1 MYDTAARLDPA
12 RYREVARAVFAEM
25 LVSGWTAVGE
35 FHYLHHTRDGTP
47 YAVAHAMELAVVEAA
62 LDVGIR
68 LVLLDTAYL
77 AGGIGL
83 PLEPAQ
89 RAFGDGSAERWLL
102 RWRSLRDRVASL
114 GDAHPRG
121 SRITLGAAV
130 HSVRAVPA
138 DDIREIVAG
147 LPTGVPLHVH
157 LSEQPR
163 ENVDSES
170 AYGVTPARL
179 LSVVGALHPGASVI
193 HATHL
198 DAADIALI
206 GACGATVVMCPTTEA
221 DLGDGIGPARALA
234 DAGAPV
240 ALGSDQNAVIDPFL
254 EMRGLEAGE
263 RLASGRRGRFDPSE
277 LLRAATSA
285 GYAALGL
292 GRHSV
297 RVGDWCDL
305 VEVSTRSVR
314 TVGSAP
320 EQLPMTA
327 TASDVLRV
335 IVGGELVADGGRLA
349 RPPGGSL
356 SLRPENLLRSAVSAV
371 DRATVRPANEE

>member
-1 MYDTAARLDPA
+1 M
-12 RYREVARAVFAEM
+12 
-25 LVSGWTAVGE
+25 
-35 FHYLHHTRDGTP
+35 
-47 YAVAHAMELAVVEAA
+47 
-62 LDVGIR
+62 
-68 LVLLDTAYL
+68 
-77 AGGIGL
+77 
-83 PLEPAQ
+83 
-89 RAFGDGSAERWLL
+89 
-102 RWRSLRDRVASL
+102 
-114 GDAHPRG
+114 
-121 SRITLGAAV
+121 
-130 HSVRAVPA
+130 
-138 DDIREIVAG
+138 
-147 LPTGVPLHVH
+147 
-157 LSEQPR
+157 
-163 ENVDSES
+163 
-170 AYGVTPARL
+170 
-179 LSVVGALHPGASVI
+179 LHPGVSVI